1 MKFSIDL
8 NRSVFVIGLF
18 SFRVDSFLERKEN
31 NFVRA
36 ASLGIV
42 SVTLNSDDIEL
53 FNSFHFSKASV
64 YVNRFTIKYM
74 I

>member
-18 SFRVDSFLERKEN
+18 SFRVDSFLEGKEN

-64 YVNRFTIKYM
+64 YVNIFTIKYA
-74 I
+74 